1 MFLVLF
7 SSAVWAWESVP
18 QPVVLEDEV
27 AFFEGLEID
36 SGWLP
41 SSGLLGIMLGVFFL
55 VFSFDITESFIQ
67 DKHDPGPRYLPMI
80 LGCLLLLGG
89 GSSAIAKL
97 LAKRKRQ
104 SLRIDPKAVMIFV
117 FTALYIL
124 ALPFLGFHISTAMFA
139 IFSML
144 CLGVSPRTSIISAA
158 VVIIS
163 VHYIFLVLFSISFSS

>member
-1 MFLVLF
+1 M
-7 SSAVWAWESVP
+7 SSGKKSLNIMSQNSSIP
-18 QPVVLEDEV
+18 
-27 AFFEGLEID
+27 D
-36 SGWLP
+36 SDPLRHGEP

-89 GSSAIAKL
+89 GSSAVAKL